1 MSVRDALK
9 KSRAKVHSVV
19 ISTGDSVY
27 VKAMNGAAR
36 ALFTQL
42 GKEQDGLPMHVVAAL
57 GLCEEDG
64 TMLFDCS
71 TDKGLALAK
80 MELSEVDGID
90 LQTICLKLYEVSGL
104 TSKAIEEAEKKSEA
118 SQSA

>member
-1 MSVRDALK
+1 MSVRAALL
-9 KSRAKVHSVV
+9 KSRAKVVPV
-19 ISTGDSVY
+19 TLSTGDPVY
-27 VKAMNGAAR
+27 VKGMNGAAR

-42 GKEQDGLPMHVVAAL
+42 GKDADGLPMHVIAAI

-71 TDKGLALAK
+71 TDKGIALAK
-80 MELSEVDGID
+80 LELSEVDGID

-118 SQSA
+118 SPSA